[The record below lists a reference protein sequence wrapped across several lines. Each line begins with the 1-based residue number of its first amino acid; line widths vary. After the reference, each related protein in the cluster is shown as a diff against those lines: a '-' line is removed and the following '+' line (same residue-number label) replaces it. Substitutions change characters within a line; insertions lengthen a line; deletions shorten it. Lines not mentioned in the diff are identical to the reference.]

1 MSVIPKTDIL
11 FTDQLQ
17 AVSAISSVGLS
28 LNCKQSYVPSRFLSD
43 FQFPRV
49 YQFFRRSDL
58 PPAAQF
64 PRER

>member
-28 LNCKQSYVPSRFLSD
+28 LNCKHSYVPSGFLAD
-43 FQFPRV
+43 F
-49 YQFFRRSDL
+49 
-58 PPAAQF
+58 
-64 PRER
+64 